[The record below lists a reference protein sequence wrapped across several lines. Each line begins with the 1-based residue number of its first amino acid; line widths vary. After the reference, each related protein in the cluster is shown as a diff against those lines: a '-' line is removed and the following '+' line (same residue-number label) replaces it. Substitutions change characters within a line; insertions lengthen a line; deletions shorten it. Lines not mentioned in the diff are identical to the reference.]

1 MKTSHILAAAAISIL
16 AAAGAQADT
25 YDGVQASVS
34 AKSRDEVN
42 AEAVRAAAAVDQNI
56 PRGSRGA
63 ERFTPTADPAAVRA
77 QAIATANAVDSN
89 VVPGSKYNSRVIST
103 MNKSA
108 EPRVQAQKDGA
119 ATAK

>member
-1 MKTSHILAAAAISIL
+1 MKTSHILAAAALSLL
-16 AAAGAQADT
+16 AAAGAQAET
-25 YDGVQASVS
+25 YQGVQSTVS

-42 AEAVRAAAAVDQNI
+42 AEAVSAAAAADQNI

-63 ERFTPTADPAAVRA
+63 ERFNAVADSAAVRA
-77 QAIATANAVDSN
+77 QAIATANAADAN
-89 VVPGSKYNSRVIST
+89 VTPGSKYNSRLIST

-119 ATAK
+119 PAAK